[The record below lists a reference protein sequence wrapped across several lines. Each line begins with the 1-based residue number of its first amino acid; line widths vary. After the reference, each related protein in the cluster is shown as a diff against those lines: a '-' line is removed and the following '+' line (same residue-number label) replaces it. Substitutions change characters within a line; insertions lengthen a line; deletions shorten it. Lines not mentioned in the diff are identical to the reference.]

1 MWIYYS
7 KCYSPL
13 VVYGTKIDSMRNLDQ
28 EDINDIKSIVE
39 EVKNMAIKF
48 DLSYDQGS
56 VAELL
61 YDVDMSMR
69 AILEIINGPSGTV
82 ERMI

>member
-1 MWIYYS
+1 
-7 KCYSPL
+7 
-13 VVYGTKIDSMRNLDQ
+13 MRNLDQ

-48 DLSYDQGS
+48 DLGYDQGS

>member
-1 MWIYYS
+1 MTH
-7 KCYSPL
+7 L
-13 VVYGTKIDSMRNLDQ
+13 NQQDLD
-28 EDINDIKSIVE
+28 DIKTIVQ
-39 EVKNMAIKF
+39 EVKHMTIKF
-48 DLSYDQGS
+48 DLSYSQS
-56 VAELL
+56 AVEELL

>member
-1 MWIYYS
+1 MKLSQNDI
-7 KCYSPL
+7 
-13 VVYGTKIDSMRNLDQ
+13 
-28 EDINDIKSIVE
+28 EDIKVIAE
-39 EVKNMAIKF
+39 EIQQIAIKF
-48 DLSYDQGS
+48 DYHDDK
-56 VAELL
+56 VANLC

>member
-1 MWIYYS
+1 MLTQEEI
-7 KCYSPL
+7 
-13 VVYGTKIDSMRNLDQ
+13 
-28 EDINDIKSIVE
+28 EDIKTIVE
-39 EVKNMAIKF
+39 EIQLIAIKF
-48 DLSYDQGS
+48 DYHDEK
-56 VAELL
+56 VATLC

>member
-1 MWIYYS
+1 MT
-7 KCYSPL
+7 P
-13 VVYGTKIDSMRNLDQ
+13 Q
-28 EDINDIKSIVE
+28 DIQDIKTIAE
-39 EVKNMAIKF
+39 EVKNMATTF
-48 DLSYDQGS
+48 DLKPDRRNLSAVY
-56 VAELL
+56 ELC

>member
-1 MWIYYS
+1 MNH
-7 KCYSPL
+7 L
-13 VVYGTKIDSMRNLDQ
+13 NQQDLD
-28 EDINDIKSIVE
+28 DIKVIVQ
-39 EVKNMAIKF
+39 EVQKMTIDF
-48 DLSYDQGS
+48 DLSYDQGY

-69 AILEIINGPSGTV
+69 VILEIINGPSGTV